1 MGKTN
6 MELLG
11 QSLDAARA
19 AVDRWFAADEQVQRA
34 GDLRRLNGAL
44 ADALADVETAAR
56 RERRNAAAGGVVVAE
71 EAGELVAAEDAAVE
85 DVADAGA

>member
-1 MGKTN
+1 

-11 QSLDAARA
+11 QALDAALGSSTIA
-19 AVDRWFAADEQVQRA
+19 RWFAADEQVRLA
-34 GDLRRLNGAL
+34 GELRRLNGEL

-56 RERRNAAAGGVVVAE
+56 RERRNAAVGGVVVAE

-85 DVADAGA
+85 DAGA